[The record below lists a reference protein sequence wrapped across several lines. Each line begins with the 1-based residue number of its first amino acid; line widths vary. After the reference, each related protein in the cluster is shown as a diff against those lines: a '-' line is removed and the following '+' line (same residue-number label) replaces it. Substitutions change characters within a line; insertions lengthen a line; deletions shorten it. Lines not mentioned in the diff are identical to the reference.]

1 MTSCWSRAN
10 GSPDHT
16 NLYVIMASKDLMS
29 LSTESITLYSD
40 SPSQDYI
47 SLAEGYLETSQFVD
61 ETNLSS
67 SDITLYVKVP
77 IASLM
82 SLVSIITFLGNLLVI
97 YAIKTERRL
106 QTVSN
111 YFICSL
117 AVADFLI
124 GICVMPMS
132 IIYFVGDFRWD
143 YGIVLCQMWLSVD
156 YVSST
161 SSIFNLFILS
171 LDRYWSVRNPLQYMR
186 KRTSKR
192 AALMIS
198 FVWCLSCTWIIAIV
212 FWHRIMNGGV
222 RIVPEDDCDTEFYH
236 NKYFK
241 ILTALVNFYVPMIF
255 MVVLYG
261 SIYSQIR
268 KRSQMEVGKMNTAR
282 TCNDKYHTASGMQA
296 QLDAE
301 NGVIEG
307 LLSPEQNEIWNQ
319 EFDSGSSSRNT
330 SGDSDMQT
338 DSVESSRLS
347 DKRKPKIDS
356 QLRSISQMAFVTTGI
371 AGFIHYPD
379 GTADDVASR
388 YFPLNGN
395 NHVPT
400 LMQVQEVSNEGDA
413 SQSEHHGSS
422 DARDSQDSKDSDNN
436 NSTHRHERIPLRDI
450 KSAPE
455 PHKTVPSPRKSILR
469 ATNSCSDTDRI
480 RLSARQSAERKI
492 SFSLESSSRNRKTA
506 SRGELEPLK
515 GRKNSVDSGVGGMK
529 KVHRI
534 KNRLNGPRYS
544 LPNGNHDSLP
554 RTVSCE
560 NSPELGSHNSLLSHF
575 KVSFA
580 RFSVR
585 KNRTREVLRN
595 RIKRFSVHREKKAVK
610 QLGIIVGCFI
620 TCWLPYFISFLI
632 IAFSPDVVPPKV
644 HYALIWLG
652 YLNSTFNP
660 FIYPMCN
667 GNFRKAF
674 RRILKIP
681 AT

>member
-1 MTSCWSRAN
+1 MAAT
-10 GSPDHT
+10 P
-16 NLYVIMASKDLMS
+16 NLQS
-29 LSTESITLYSD
+29 LSTEIVTLYSG
-40 SPSQDYI
+40 SAESQDYI
-47 SLAEGYLETSQFVD
+47 SNAEGYLETSCVNESYGVD
-61 ETNLSS
+61 NGPPELNST
-67 SDITLYVKVP
+67 DIMLYLKLP

-97 YAIKTERRL
+97 YAIRTEKRL

-111 YFICSL
+111 HFICSL

-124 GICVMPMS
+124 GIYVMPMS
-132 IIYFVGDFRWD
+132 IIYFVGDFQWS

-198 FVWCLSCTWIIAIV
+198 IVWCLSCTWIVAIV
-212 FWHRIMNGGV
+212 FWHHIMNAGV
-222 RIVPEDDCDTEFYH
+222 RIVPDNDCDTEFYD
-236 NKYFK
+236 NQYFK
-241 ILTALVNFYVPMIF
+241 ILTALINFYVPMIF
-255 MVVLYG
+255 MIVLYG

-282 TCNDKYHTASGMQA
+282 TCNDKYHTSSAMQA
-296 QLDAE
+296 HLDAE
-301 NGVIEG
+301 NGVIEE
-307 LLSPEQNEIWNQ
+307 LLSPEQKQIWN
-319 EFDSGSSSRNT
+319 EELDSGSSSRNT
-330 SGDSDMQT
+330 SGDSEMQT

-347 DKRKPKIDS
+347 DKRKPKIDN

-379 GTADDVASR
+379 GTADDVTSR

-400 LMQVQEVSNEGDA
+400 LMKVQEVSNEGDV

-422 DARDSQDSKDSDNN
+422 EARDSHDSKGSDNN
-436 NSTHRHERIPLRDI
+436 NRHERIPLRDI

-455 PHKTVPSPRKSILR
+455 PHKAIPSPRKSILR
-469 ATNSCSDTDRI
+469 ATNSCSDTDKI
-480 RLSARQSAERKI
+480 RLSARDTTERKI
-492 SFSLESSSRNRKTA
+492 SFSLESSSRNRKNA

-515 GRKNSVDSGVGGMK
+515 GRQNSIDSGVGGMRR
-529 KVHRI
+529 VQRL
-534 KNRLNGPRYS
+534 KNRLQEPRYS
-544 LPNGNHDSLP
+544 LPNGNRDSLP
-554 RTVSCE
+554 RSASCDD
-560 NSPELGSHNSLLSHF
+560 SPDLGSNNSLLSHF

-632 IAFSPDVVPPKV
+632 IAFKPHLIPPSV

-681 AT
+681 TT